1 MCPVW
6 PRRTHQQQQ
15 QDRSEIQ
22 MESRVDGCWQGPSLY
37 TSFIKFRPRDAA
49 GLPGPFQIV
58 ILAKKNNNTHLGSN
72 HLSLYLNG
80 HLHIAR
86 WRANGKRWRREKWW
100 RIGRAVIG
108 RTRKQHLGTP
118 IGLSSVSFLRLPR
131 NAPSKLIRS
140 RVGVVVTRF
149 QQTVKKN
156 IKSVRIFTGRMSS
169 HWTLAKLGSLVS
181 FSSWMVPCKNRKTAA
196 VRTSRP
202 PIQSAVL
209 VHIVTSIDGAETQQF
224 HFFLLKYQK
233 TFLLLLR

>member
-1 MCPVW
+1 MEKKKNFLLLVRRAKEGFCVLPPSTDIGQTLFMCPVW

-149 QQTVKKN
+149 QQTVKKHKKCAH
-156 IKSVRIFTGRMSS
+156 IYRKDVFTLDAG
-169 HWTLAKLGSLVS
+169 
-181 FSSWMVPCKNRKTAA
+181 
-196 VRTSRP
+196 
-202 PIQSAVL
+202 
-209 VHIVTSIDGAETQQF
+209 
-224 HFFLLKYQK
+224 
-233 TFLLLLR
+233 